1 MIHKIYLLVICFSV
15 LSMKG
20 QDYEAYSKVYR
31 KILHE
36 IAQKDFDKAL
46 IAADS
51 LHKTTVLPAYKVR
64 SLLLIATLY
73 QQKNNI
79 EKAISYAEKAEDIVE
94 YTDDYAW
101 QARVYGFL
109 ASQYRLIK
117 LYSKF
122 RYLIINTSTWRK
134 KVLKKLKKDSLK
146 VYWYM

>member
-79 EKAISYAEKAEDIVE
+79 EKAISYAEKAEDTVE

>member
-1 MIHKIYLLVICFSV
+1 
-15 LSMKG
+15 MKG

-51 LHKTTVLPAYKVR
+51 LHKTTVLPAYKVC

-79 EKAISYAEKAEDIVE
+79 EKAISYAEKAEDTVE